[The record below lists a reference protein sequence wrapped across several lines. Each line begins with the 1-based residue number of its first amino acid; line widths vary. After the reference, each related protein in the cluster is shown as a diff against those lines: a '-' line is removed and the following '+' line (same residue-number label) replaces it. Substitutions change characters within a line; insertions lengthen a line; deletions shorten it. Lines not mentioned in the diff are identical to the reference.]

1 MGLSHHPET
10 AMQPNRELQS
20 IALLFKGCVVPSSDT
35 TIACF
40 ALPMSQLAN
49 TTPKAIRCKD
59 TIRQNMFDSI
69 YKFDLLVVNIVQLW

>member
-1 MGLSHHPET
+1 MT
-10 AMQPNRELQS
+10 MVS
-20 IALLFKGCVVPSSDT
+20 I
-35 TIACF
+35 

-59 TIRQNMFDSI
+59 TTRQNMFDSI